1 MGRPKNLYFT
11 VTASIIGLMVAIQ
24 FQTVSEPE
32 VRDTRDTWELRNDL
46 MGEKELQ
53 SELLREIRTIEDKIN
68 KYENER
74 EQSKE
79 QLLKETLEELKV
91 EAGLTEVTGP
101 GIILTLQPI
110 VNELGQEVPISRVS
124 PSLLQRLINELNMYG
139 AVHISVDEQRVI
151 NTTVI
156 RDIGT
161 VTKID
166 GYSLNRLPLQIKVIT
181 KNAEEADKLYNR
193 MEISTVVEDF
203 FIDNLRVILE
213 KPQEDIMIPGYQDT
227 IRVRYME
234 PVETSVGGDG

>member
-1 MGRPKNLYFT
+1 MGRPKNVYFT

-53 SELLREIRTIEDKIN
+53 SELLHEIRTIEDKLT

-79 QLLKETLEELKV
+79 QLLKETLEELKG

-110 VNELGQEVPISRVS
+110 VNELGQEVPMSRVS

-139 AVHISVDEQRVI
+139 AIHLSVDEQRVI

-166 GYSLNRLPLQIKVIT
+166 GHSLNRLPIQIKVIT
-181 KNAEEADKLYNR
+181 KNAEEADKLYKR

-203 FIDNLRVILE
+203 FIDNLRVVLE
-213 KPQEDIMIPGYQDT
+213 KPEEDIMIPGYQDT
-227 IRVRYME
+227 IRIRYME
-234 PVETSVGGDG
+234 PVETGVGGDG

>member
-1 MGRPKNLYFT
+1 MGRPKNVYFT

-53 SELLREIRTIEDKIN
+53 SELLREIRTIEDKIT

-79 QLLKETLEELKV
+79 QLLKETLEELKG

-110 VNELGQEVPISRVS
+110 VNELGQEVPMSRVS

-139 AVHISVDEQRVI
+139 AIHLSVDEQRVI

-166 GYSLNRLPLQIKVIT
+166 GHSLNRLPIQIKVIT
-181 KNAEEADKLYNR
+181 KNAEEADKLYKR

-203 FIDNLRVILE
+203 FIDNLRVTLE
-213 KPQEDIMIPGYQDT
+213 DPQEDIVIPGYQDT
-227 IRVRYME
+227 IRIRYME
-234 PVETSVGGDG
+234 PVETGVGGDG